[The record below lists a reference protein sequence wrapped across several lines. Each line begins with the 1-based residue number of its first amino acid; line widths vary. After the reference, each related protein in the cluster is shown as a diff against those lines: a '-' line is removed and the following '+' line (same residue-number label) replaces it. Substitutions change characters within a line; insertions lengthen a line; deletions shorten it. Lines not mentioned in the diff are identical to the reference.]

1 MSSKVGRR
9 HWEMSSNVGRRHRDK
24 RSVERKSVER
34 TRHKRKSNIWLS
46 MKIIVNIFNIFHFQK
61 YPF

>member
-24 RSVERKSVER
+24 RSVERASSEEE
-34 TRHKRKSNIWLS
+34 IGGEDEA
-46 MKIIVNIFNIFHFQK
+46 QK
-61 YPF
+61 KK